1 MYIRLELEH
10 DLNNIADQQL
20 LKQHNIMV
28 SKKSV
33 NSVNKKFMFVLNGAY
48 NNLIKYLAEL
58 SDLDTNAEEISAIM
72 EDGW

>member
-28 SKKSV
+28 SKKTITSRGQ
-33 NSVNKKFMFVLNGAY
+33 KIIFILNGAY